1 MNESHQPEQ
10 KSSEKAGQAMGGQAK
25 GSTPFA
31 QKHLLG
37 LADYSADD
45 ILYVLDQAKMF
56 REVLDRP
63 VPKIPTLRDK
73 TIVNLFYENS
83 TRTRLSFELAQKRM
97 GADVVNFSAGT
108 SSTKKGESLK
118 DTIRNISSMK
128 IDMVV
133 SRHESPG
140 VPHFLTRCVD
150 ATIINAGDGAH
161 EHPTQALLDMF
172 TMRQLAPD
180 LRGKRVVMIGD
191 IAHSRVVRSNIIG
204 LRKVGAEVMVCG
216 PKSLMPLD
224 VRSLGVEVSFDLEE
238 ALGWCDFAM
247 ALRIQMER
255 MNGGTDLFPSLREYH
270 ELFGI
275 KMAHLERYPD
285 FTVMHPGPVNR
296 GVELESDVAD
306 SNRAVILNQVTN
318 GVAVRMAV
326 MYLLSGGLRTG

>member
-1 MNESHQPEQ
+1 MSKKQPDLF
-10 KSSEKAGQAMGGQAK
+10 S
-25 GSTPFA
+25 FN

-37 LADYSADD
+37 LADYSGDE
-45 ILYVLDQAKMF
+45 IRYVLDQAKTF

-63 VPKIPTLRDK
+63 VPKVPTLRDK

-83 TRTRLSFELAQKRM
+83 TRTRLSFELAQKRL

-150 ATIINAGDGAH
+150 AAIINAGDGAH

-172 TMRQLAPD
+172 TMQQKFPD
-180 LRGKRVVMIGD
+180 LKGKKIAIIGD
-191 IAHSRVVRSNIIG
+191 ISHSRVVRSNLIG
-204 LRKVGAEVMVCG
+204 LRKLGAEIIVCG
-216 PKSLMPLD
+216 PKSLMPLY
-224 VRSLGVEVSFDLEE
+224 VQTLGATVSHNLDETL
-238 ALGWCDFAM
+238 AWCDVAM

-255 MNGGTDLFPSLREYH
+255 IGGGTDLFPRLREYH
-270 ELFGI
+270 ETFGI
-275 KMAHLERYPD
+275 KMSHLEKYPD
-285 FTVMHPGPVNR
+285 FTVMHPGPINR
-296 GVELESDVAD
+296 GVEMESDVAD
-306 SNRAVILNQVTN
+306 SDRAVILDQVTN

-326 MYLLSGGLRTG
+326 LYLLSGGARI

>member
-1 MNESHQPEQ
+1 MSIQQPDLF
-10 KSSEKAGQAMGGQAK
+10 
-25 GSTPFA
+25 TFN

-37 LADYSADD
+37 LADYSGDE
-45 ILYVLDQAKMF
+45 IRYVLEQAQTF

-63 VPKIPTLRDK
+63 VPKVPTLRDK

-97 GADVVNFSAGT
+97 GADVVNFSAST

-150 ATIINAGDGAH
+150 AAIINAGDGAH

-172 TMRQLAPD
+172 TMQQIHPD
-180 LRGKRVVMIGD
+180 LKGKKIAIIGD
-191 IAHSRVVRSNIIG
+191 ISHSRVVRSNLIG
-204 LRKVGAEVMVCG
+204 LEKLGAEIVVCG
-216 PKSLMPLD
+216 PKSLMPLY
-224 VRSLGVEVSFDLEE
+224 VESLGATVSHNLDETL
-238 ALGWCDFAM
+238 AWCDVAM

-255 MNGGTDLFPSLREYH
+255 IGGGTDLFPSLREYH
-270 ELFGI
+270 ETFGI
-275 KMAHLERYPD
+275 KMNHLEKYPD
-285 FTVMHPGPVNR
+285 FMVMHPGPMNR
-296 GVELESDVAD
+296 GVEMESDVAD
-306 SNRAVILNQVTN
+306 SDRAVILNQVTN

-326 MYLLSGGLRTG
+326 LYLLSGGARV

>member
-1 MNESHQPEQ
+1 MNV
-10 KSSEKAGQAMGGQAK
+10 KQADLF
-25 GSTPFA
+25 SFN

-37 LADYSADD
+37 LVDYSAEE
-45 ILYVLDQAKMF
+45 ILYVLDQAKNF

-73 TIVNLFYENS
+73 TIVNLFYESS

-97 GADVVNFSAGT
+97 GADVLNFSTGT

-150 ATIINAGDGAH
+150 AAIINAGDGAH

-172 TMRQLAPD
+172 TMQQIYPNLK
-180 LRGKRVVMIGD
+180 GKKIAIIGD
-191 IAHSRVVRSNIIG
+191 ISHSRVVRSNIIG
-204 LRKVGAEVMVCG
+204 LTKLGAEVVVCG
-216 PKSLMPLD
+216 PKSLMPIF
-224 VRSLGVEVSFDLEE
+224 VSSLGVTVSHNLEE
-238 ALGWCDFAM
+238 TLAWCDIAM

-255 MNGGTDLFPSLREYH
+255 IGGATDLFPSLREYH
-270 ELFGI
+270 ETFGI
-275 KMAHLERYPD
+275 KMIHLEKYPD
-285 FTVMHPGPVNR
+285 FTVMHPGPINR
-296 GVELESDVAD
+296 GVEMESDVAD
-306 SNRAVILNQVTN
+306 SDRAVILNQVTN
-318 GVAVRMAV
+318 GVAVRMAIL
-326 MYLLSGGLRTG
+326 YLLSGGARN